1 MKSNTIYPPMSERE
15 ISGAAISREA
25 ATQGMVLLKNI
36 NGVLPLKGRGKIALF
51 GNGAARTIRGG
62 TGSGDP
68 FNGGLSGGGDQDV
81 DQSLRYH
88 INILNAME
96 TEGFEIVNREQQMAW
111 ARCYDLAKR
120 EMKDQVMSVFAFPE
134 EPLTTEKLEEYAKE
148 TETAICVISRNS
160 GEGNDRFMKKEV
172 SIGDKKY
179 EIGDYRL
186 FAVEMDNLKKLR
198 SAFSSLILVLNVP
211 GSISVQDLEAAC
223 ADAILLM
230 GQAGQEGGAAV
241 TDILTGK
248 ATPSGKLTAT
258 WAKKYEDYPTAGNF
272 LQDFNKAVYT
282 EGIYVGYRYFDTFNV
297 EPGYPFG
304 YGLSYTTFALGNL
317 EASLDEDTLVLGVT
331 VENTGAFA
339 GREVVQIYVSAPV
352 SEMDMPEQELKGFQ
366 KTMLLAPGEKEDIKI
381 RIPLRNLASYS
392 ENAGG
397 YILSKG
403 DYGVRIGT
411 SSRDTKPVCKIR
423 LEQTALTEQVLV
435 ELPLTETLE
444 EKKGL
449 TDRKDET
456 IWKDVPVLLA
466 VQIPETLDSRSAYSD
481 EKVVTYATDT
491 SYQPVM
497 PYETVRYV
505 EKKEWKLNDVAS
517 GRVSMEE
524 FAAQLDAAQ
533 LADLCCGTGWGVQ
546 DENNP
551 VIGAS
556 SESVPGAAGETTH
569 ALESYGVSSIVLADG
584 PGGVRI
590 TQQFEATD
598 LESGEKR
605 QVYHYCTAWPVG
617 TLLAQSFDPEILE
630 QVGCG
635 MAADMQAMR
644 IDLLLGP
651 GMNIQRDPMCG
662 RNFEYFSED
671 PLISGKMAS
680 AMVRGL
686 QSLPGGGGCIKHYAA
701 NNQETNRNAVDS
713 VIGQRALRE
722 IYLEPY
728 KIAIQESQPLSIMSS
743 YNLING
749 VPTADS
755 YDLCTDL
762 ARGEWGFEGLIM
774 TDWNGGSSTPW
785 KSMHAGNDLIMPG
798 GKGRA
803 MNILQ
808 AVRTVIQPLSIM
820 SSYNLINGVPT
831 ADSYDLCT
839 DLARGEW
846 GFEGLIMTDWNGGSS
861 TPWKSMHAG
870 NDLIMPGGKG
880 RAMNILQ
887 AVRTVMPEFDERG
900 QVIMVQEVP
909 FAPVFAARW
918 NSFTVDPEGPDTVM
932 APLGEGH
939 TAEMKDGEIL
949 VDGEK
954 VYMQA
959 NDMKTFFNDP
969 ASFVPKICPANEEVA
984 FILDDGRAIGYKGHL
999 DKKPRLCLGDVQRC
1013 AVHNLRIILKCM
1025 GL

>member
-186 FAVEMDNLKKLR
+186 SAVEMDNLKKLR

-211 GSISVQDLEAAC
+211 GSISVQD
-223 ADAILLM
+223 
-230 GQAGQEGGAAV
+230 
-241 TDILTGK
+241 
-248 ATPSGKLTAT
+248 
-258 WAKKYEDYPTAGNF
+258 
-272 LQDFNKAVYT
+272 
-282 EGIYVGYRYFDTFNV
+282 
-297 EPGYPFG
+297 
-304 YGLSYTTFALGNL
+304 L

-466 VQIPETLDSRSAYSD
+466 VQIPEMLDSRSAYSD

-505 EKKEWKLNDVAS
+505 EKKEWKLNDVAL

-808 AVRTVIQPLSIM
+808 AVRTV
-820 SSYNLINGVPT
+820 
-831 ADSYDLCT
+831 
-839 DLARGEW
+839 
-846 GFEGLIMTDWNGGSS
+846 
-861 TPWKSMHAG
+861 
-870 NDLIMPGGKG
+870 
-880 RAMNILQ
+880 
-887 AVRTVMPEFDERG
+887 MPEFDERG

-939 TAEMKDGEIL
+939 IAEMKDGEIL

-959 NDMKTFFNDP
+959 NDMKTFFDDP

>member
-186 FAVEMDNLKKLR
+186 SAVEMDNLKKLR
-198 SAFSSLILVLNVP
+198 SAFSSLVLVLNVP

-297 EPGYPFG
+297 DPGYPFG

-339 GREVVQIYVSAPV
+339 GREVVQVYVSAPV

-435 ELPLTETLE
+435 ELSYAIGIAEPLS
-444 EKKGL
+444 
-449 TDRKDET
+449 
-456 IWKDVPVLLA
+456 I
-466 VQIPETLDSRSAYSD
+466 
-481 EKVVTYATDT
+481 
-491 SYQPVM
+491 
-497 PYETVRYV
+497 YV
-505 EKKEWKLNDVAS
+505 ETYNSPRPEALKGMTDGEIARRIGKLFDL
-517 GRVSMEE
+517 RP
-524 FAAQLDAAQ
+524 AAIVKRFGLK
-533 LADLCCGTGWGVQ
+533 
-546 DENNP
+546 NP
-551 VIGAS
+551 I
-556 SESVPGAAGETTH
+556 
-569 ALESYGVSSIVLADG
+569 
-584 PGGVRI
+584 
-590 TQQFEATD
+590 FEAT
-598 LESGEKR
+598 
-605 QVYHYCTAWPVG
+605 
-617 TLLAQSFDPEILE
+617 
-630 QVGCG
+630 
-635 MAADMQAMR
+635 
-644 IDLLLGP
+644 
-651 GMNIQRDPMCG
+651 
-662 RNFEYFSED
+662 
-671 PLISGKMAS
+671 AS
-680 AMVRGL
+680 YGHF
-686 QSLPGGGGCIKHYAA
+686 G
-701 NNQETNRNAVDS
+701 NRPYTKTERVWENGAEVE
-713 VIGQRALRE
+713 RE
-722 IYLEPY
+722 IEFFGWEKLDAVEQI
-728 KIAIQESQPLSIMSS
+728 KRE
-743 YNLING
+743 
-749 VPTADS
+749 
-755 YDLCTDL
+755 
-762 ARGEWGFEGLIM
+762 FGL
-774 TDWNGGSSTPW
+774 
-785 KSMHAGNDLIMPG
+785 
-798 GKGRA
+798 
-803 MNILQ
+803 
-808 AVRTVIQPLSIM
+808 
-820 SSYNLINGVPT
+820 
-831 ADSYDLCT
+831 
-839 DLARGEW
+839 
-846 GFEGLIMTDWNGGSS
+846 
-861 TPWKSMHAG
+861 
-870 NDLIMPGGKG
+870 
-880 RAMNILQ
+880 
-887 AVRTVMPEFDERG
+887 
-900 QVIMVQEVP
+900 
-909 FAPVFAARW
+909 
-918 NSFTVDPEGPDTVM
+918 
-932 APLGEGH
+932 
-939 TAEMKDGEIL
+939 
-949 VDGEK
+949 
-954 VYMQA
+954 
-959 NDMKTFFNDP
+959 
-969 ASFVPKICPANEEVA
+969 
-984 FILDDGRAIGYKGHL
+984 
-999 DKKPRLCLGDVQRC
+999 
-1013 AVHNLRIILKCM
+1013 
-1025 GL
+1025 

>member
-1 MKSNTIYPPMSERE
+1 MKSNTIYPPMSKRE

-172 SIGDKKY
+172 SIGDKRY

-186 FAVEMDNLKKLR
+186 SAVEMDNLKKLR

-533 LADLCCGTGWGVQ
+533 LADLCRTVM
-546 DENNP
+546 
-551 VIGAS
+551 
-556 SESVPGAAGETTH
+556 
-569 ALESYGVSSIVLADG
+569 
-584 PGGVRI
+584 
-590 TQQFEATD
+590 
-598 LESGEKR
+598 
-605 QVYHYCTAWPVG
+605 VYHYCTAWPVG

-728 KIAIQESQPLSIMSS
+728 KIAIQES
-743 YNLING
+743 
-749 VPTADS
+749 
-755 YDLCTDL
+755 
-762 ARGEWGFEGLIM
+762 
-774 TDWNGGSSTPW
+774 
-785 KSMHAGNDLIMPG
+785 
-798 GKGRA
+798 
-803 MNILQ
+803 
-808 AVRTVIQPLSIM
+808 QPLSIM